1 MISATETEFRTTL
14 ARIEAKLDILIQHS
28 VGQTLQPQ
36 GSSLSSDIVYM
47 SQFTTK
53 QHAILQMLCRDAP
66 TDEIAARLGVAAETI
81 KTHVVIIRRKLGASR
96 KAAVVT
102 SYSPVFA
109 RISESDYLEASG
121 GMSKNWDREYNDE
134 DPINERIKKG

>member
-1 MISATETEFRTTL
+1 
-14 ARIEAKLDILIQHS
+14 
-28 VGQTLQPQ
+28 
-36 GSSLSSDIVYM
+36 
-47 SQFTTK
+47 
-53 QHAILQMLCRDAP
+53 MLCRDAP

-109 RISESDYLEASG
+109 RISEGDYLEASG
-121 GMSKNWDREYNDE
+121 GMSKYWDKEYRSE
-134 DPINERIKKG
+134 DPINERIVKG